1 MGSGGH
7 PHLCQG
13 LRRGQV
19 KALRCL
25 GYDNPLQSPAIQ
37 TSCCTERSGNL
48 LATDAR
54 RTWVVFA
61 LPSTRYLQTIQ

>member
-25 GYDNPLQSPAIQ
+25 GYDNPLQSSAIQ
-37 TSCCTERSGNL
+37 TSRCTERSGNFL
-48 LATDAR
+48 VTDAR

-61 LPSTRYLQTIQ
+61 LPSTSYLQNIQ